1 MMGADY
7 QSLLALDARLVR
19 AGHHPLTDRWRSTLE
34 AFYGH
39 PTAKALVAQVGRGGA
54 KSHTAVK
61 VALNEA
67 LNGDWDVPPGEL
79 HYFAFVSAS
88 KEEANQRLLLIQ
100 SFLNALGL
108 PHETAGDTVHLQG
121 KRVGFRVF
129 AQSVAAVSGFRC
141 IGFCADE
148 CAKWRSAT
156 TAKNPASEVVTS
168 MAAMTITHPDARA
181 LLISSPWSTQTYH
194 YRRVQQGDT
203 SQQLVIIAPSWIANP
218 AGISERAAR
227 EKSDSEAH
235 FRREYLAVA
244 SATLEDGFFSEE
256 TIARCIDNGRS
267 HIGIAVPGSRYF
279 CAVDPAFSAKGD
291 LFGCAVVTSE
301 QGALDPLYQTRAGR
315 ITRAVE
321 VHGWR
326 ATGEATPMIH
336 KLKSDV
342 LSRYEIGKV
351 YSDRF
356 EGFSFRD
363 LARAHGVNVEVFAS
377 EGEDTTTVS
386 RYKSV
391 RTAMMDAA
399 FRIPDDERLINEF
412 RAVSSEL
419 SASGNELI
427 RLPKL
432 EDGSHCDRVS
442 ALILAGSIALS
453 KPAHLPERR
462 MSNWEQ
468 NERAANQRRFIAA
481 FTGGL

>member
-1 MMGADY
+1 MAA
-7 QSLLALDARLVR
+7 SFETLLALDARLVR
-19 AGHHPLTDRWRSTLE
+19 AGHHPLTERWRETLA

-39 PTAKALVAQVGRGGA
+39 PTAKTLVAQVGRGGA

-61 VALNEA
+61 IALNEA
-67 LNGDWDVPPGEL
+67 LNGDWDVPPGEI

-88 KEEANQRLLLIQ
+88 KEEAAQRLLLIQ
-100 SFLNALGL
+100 SFLSALKL
-108 PHETAGDTVHLQG
+108 PHETSGDTVHLVG

-141 IGFCADE
+141 IGYCADE
-148 CAKWRSAT
+148 CAKWRSAS

-168 MAAMTITHPDARA
+168 LSAMTITHPAARS

-194 YRRVQQGDT
+194 YKRVVLGDT
-203 SQQLVIIAPSWIANP
+203 AHQLVMQAASWHANP
-218 AGISERAAR
+218 AGISERTAR
-227 EKSDSEAH
+227 EKSDSEGH

-244 SATLEDGFFSEE
+244 SATLEDGFFPEE
-256 TIARCIDNGRS
+256 TISRCIDAGRS
-267 HIGIAVPGSRYF
+267 HIGVPVIGSRYF

-301 QGALDPLYQTRAGR
+301 QGKLDPLYQVRAPR
-315 ITRAVE
+315 ITTAVE

-326 ATGEATPMIH
+326 ATGEATPMIS

-342 LSRYEIGKV
+342 LGRYEISKV

-363 LARAHGVNVEVFAS
+363 LAKAHGVNVEVFTGDAEGAS
-377 EGEDTTTVS
+377 TIA

-399 FRIPDDERLINEF
+399 FRIPDDERLINEL
-412 RAVSSEL
+412 RAVASEL

-432 EDGSHCDRVS
+432 DDGSHCDRAS

-453 KPAHLPERR
+453 KPAHLPVAR
-462 MSNWEQ
+462 MSRMERM
-468 NERAANQRRFIAA
+468 ERAARERKFTAM